1 LNISDYPLL
10 NCQLP
15 QKIKKVW
22 LAQAIISFLL
32 SVLILLVLYWVAE
45 KFFSWS
51 WVPLAGMILAVIFL
65 LMLVSEIILI
75 PYRYAFDRFQ
85 INSSELALQEGFF
98 FRKTTFVP
106 IIRIQHVE
114 MHQGP
119 LMRTQHLASLIIH
132 TAATTHEIH
141 GLTLNDASRFRE
153 QIIELVQ
160 AVKEDV

>member
-10 NCQLP
+10 TCQLP

-32 SVLILLVLYWVAE
+32 SVLILLVLY
-45 KFFSWS
+45 

>member
-1 LNISDYPLL
+1 MNISDYPLL
-10 NCQLP
+10 TCQLP

-32 SVLILLVLYWVAE
+32 SVLILLVLY
-45 KFFSWS
+45 